1 MSHERR
7 SPNAATGTAG
17 RAFAGYPKQ
26 PSPAI
31 AGALISAMARLSA
44 ACRGSGM
51 TAPRPAVTARRQDLT
66 TAARRQRSAWQG
78 HRDRMPVGEALT
90 VGVAGPGQQ
99 IAFALGFGGPG
110 SFGSPPADNA
120 VFGAVVDGLR
130 PPGQFVDRS
139 RPCMAASG
147 VFNVRRRQ
155 MPKPRA
161 FPALSLFA
169 AATAG
174 RNMTR
179 TAYIAVLS
187 GVAMMVLLTVD
198 PAYEVAHHWVDAVL
212 WACLA
217 YFMFEWVVRLRHAFQ
232 AHRGWTYALSGRGL
246 LDAISAAGIP
256 LALIFG
262 ANPKSAW
269 LLGIVWMFKVVP
281 GIPGLRQ
288 LRRVLVLESGPLLS
302 VLVIFLMV
310 LFLASVAVYY
320 LERDAQPA
328 AFGSVPAALW
338 WAVATLT
345 TTGYGDVVPVT
356 PLGRLVA
363 AFVMI
368 CGLGVFGL
376 WAGILATGFA
386 AETRRDNFLKTW
398 ESVTKV
404 PFFAALGPAAIADVT
419 HMLRTMDLPARAMII
434 RKGQAGD
441 CMYFIAN
448 GEVEVDL
455 PGNKVRLGEG
465 AFFGE
470 MALLGNNL
478 RSANITTTQVS
489 KLLVLDLVD
498 FRMLMAR
505 HPDLAETIDAE
516 AKRRAM
522 ENK

>member
-1 MSHERR
+1 MS
-7 SPNAATGTAG
+7 
-17 RAFAGYPKQ
+17 
-26 PSPAI
+26 
-31 AGALISAMARLSA
+31 
-44 ACRGSGM
+44 
-51 TAPRPAVTARRQDLT
+51 
-66 TAARRQRSAWQG
+66 
-78 HRDRMPVGEALT
+78 
-90 VGVAGPGQQ
+90 
-99 IAFALGFGGPG
+99 
-110 SFGSPPADNA
+110 
-120 VFGAVVDGLR
+120 
-130 PPGQFVDRS
+130 
-139 RPCMAASG
+139 
-147 VFNVRRRQ
+147 
-155 MPKPRA
+155 KPLA
-161 FPALSLFA
+161 FPALAQFA
-169 AATAG
+169 AATSA

-179 TAYIAVLS
+179 PAYVAVTA
-187 GVAMMVLLTVD
+187 GVAMMLLLTVD
-198 PAYEVAHHWVDAVL
+198 PAYEAAHHWVDGVL

-217 YFMFEWVVRLRHAFQ
+217 FFMFEWVVRLRHAFLTQ
-232 AHRGWTYALSGRGL
+232 RGLSYVISGRGL
-246 LDAISAAGIP
+246 VDAVAAAGIP
-256 LALIFG
+256 VALIVG

-269 LLGIVWMFKVVP
+269 LLGIFWMFKVIP

-310 LFLASVAVYY
+310 LFLASVAVYF
-320 LERDAQPA
+320 LERDAQPV

-345 TTGYGDVVPVT
+345 TTGYGDVVPIT

-363 AFVMI
+363 AVVMI

-376 WAGILATGFA
+376 WTGILATGFA

-398 ESVTKV
+398 ESVSKV

-419 HMLRTMDLPARAMII
+419 HMLRTMDLPARTMII

-441 CMYFIAN
+441 CMYFIAA

-455 PGNKVRLGEG
+455 PGKKVRLGDG

-478 RSANITTTQVS
+478 RSANITTTRVS

-505 HPDLAETIDAE
+505 HPDLAETIDVE
-516 AKRRAM
+516 AKRRAL